1 MAYTVH
7 IETRVF
13 IYDTYQEAQ
22 QAAIKAIQEGKTVHF
37 FGK

>member
-22 QAAIKAIQEGKTVHF
+22 RAAIQAIKDGKAVHF